1 MRIFQLLLVSLFSA
15 TIEAKLLTDP
25 TKIRND
31 YDFVVIGAGTAGN
44 VIANRLTENP
54 QWKVLVVEAGIRQ
67 VLTTTNTSTDYSN
80 PYHCLSNANIPLVS
94 TPFFGPQAS
103 PNKPWTWNYTTTPQ
117 TALNNRTL
125 SYQRGKLLGGSSSI
139 NFLLFTRGSS
149 DYWDTI
155 ANYSGDPGWS
165 WKSIFPYFKKLE
177 RLTPPADH
185 HNTTGEFNPAVHG
198 FNGPLSVSLAGFQTE
213 INSHIFN
220 TTIAEPSVFPFN
232 LDCNSGQQLGISWL
246 QATINGSVRS
256 SSATAYLAPQFLA
269 RPNLDIL
276 IEQQVT
282 KIIFTQSGKAEPHAS
297 GIEFAASPTS
307 KRFTVKPSK
316 EVILSGG
323 TIGSTQLLLLSGIG
337 PKSELSSFKIPTVV
351 TNSQVGKDLI
361 DHPALAN
368 HFIANTTTSLD
379 LLRENA
385 TDLQA
390 AQALYNLTGT
400 GPLVDT
406 TSPAIAFL
414 RVPSNNSIFQQ
425 FPDTA
430 TGPGA
435 PHYEFLWRDAW
446 ASSLPV
452 TPPATGFFTSV
463 VQVVVAPASRGSI
476 TLASAD
482 PFTFPIIDPAFLTSE
497 FDVLVARF
505 AFKSVRQFMN
515 ATSWQGFNLGLAPD
529 SIAETDEEI
538 DAFLRNNTAPIWHP
552 VGTNRIQSKDGKEV
566 GVVDSKLLVNGV
578 TGLRVVDASV
588 FPFIIGGHPQAT
600 VYALAERAA
609 DLIKEQFA

>member
-1 MRIFQLLLVSLFSA
+1 M
-15 TIEAKLLTDP
+15 T
-25 TKIRND
+25 
-31 YDFVVIGAGTAGN
+31 
-44 VIANRLTENP
+44 
-54 QWKVLVVEAGIRQ
+54 
-67 VLTTTNTSTDYSN
+67 
-80 PYHCLSNANIPLVS
+80 
-94 TPFFGPQAS
+94 
-103 PNKPWTWNYTTTPQ
+103 
-117 TALNNRTL
+117 TL
-125 SYQRGKLLGGSSSI
+125 SIPQDL
-139 NFLLFTRGSS
+139 
-149 DYWDTI
+149 
-155 ANYSGDPGWS
+155 
-165 WKSIFPYFKKLE
+165 
-177 RLTPPADH
+177 
-185 HNTTGEFNPAVHG
+185 AV
-198 FNGPLSVSLAGFQTE
+198 
-213 INSHIFN
+213 
-220 TTIAEPSVFPFN
+220 
-232 LDCNSGQQLGISWL
+232 
-246 QATINGSVRS
+246 
-256 SSATAYLAPQFLA
+256 
-269 RPNLDIL
+269 
-276 IEQQVT
+276 
-282 KIIFTQSGKAEPHAS
+282 
-297 GIEFAASPTS
+297 
-307 KRFTVKPSK
+307 
-316 EVILSGG
+316 
-323 TIGSTQLLLLSGIG
+323 
-337 PKSELSSFKIPTVV
+337 IPC
-351 TNSQVGKDLI
+351 SQC
-361 DHPALAN
+361 
-368 HFIANTTTSLD
+368 S
-379 LLRENA
+379 
-385 TDLQA
+385 
-390 AQALYNLTGT
+390 
-400 GPLVDT
+400 
-406 TSPAIAFL
+406 AIAFL

-578 TGLRVVDASV
+578 TGLRIVDASV

-609 DLIKEQFA
+609 DLIKEQFAREVPGQCWTETPRYTGISREKSDSASKTRIHLSYFGQI